1 MAVGNLSMAMQGLNN
16 PWGSFGTRMGHDPW
30 GALTGS
36 GAGTLGN
43 AFGGVD
49 WGGIGTGLGIG
60 SSIGG
65 YFGQMEQ
72 IKAQE
77 AAYQRAVG
85 TTQKSLMSLLGRGEL
100 VGESDNA
107 TVVGRNQRTGMPGN
121 MTGGQTFYDRIL
133 APGTIISGGPAGGG
147 IDPRHIKARTMLANL
162 MSKDAFSGQQMQGM
176 YGEQNRQ
183 MGRSLS
189 GPMSGNLQQDLMGL
203 LNFGGASGARAQ
215 LGMQV
220 GQAGA
225 QARRQGAL
233 GGSQYLGNVYGAAA
247 RAVG

>member
-1 MAVGNLSMAMQGLNN
+1 MAVGNLSSALQAINN
-16 PWGSFGTRMGHDPW
+16 PWGSFATRMGNDPW

-43 AFGGVD
+43 AFGGMD
-49 WGGIGTGLGIG
+49 WGSASTGLGIG
-60 SSIGG
+60 SAIGD
-65 YFGQMEQ
+65 YFGKMEQ
-72 IKAQE
+72 IKADE

-85 TTQKSLMSLLGRGEL
+85 TTQGSLMSLLGRGEL

-107 TVVGRNQRTGMPGN
+107 RVVGRNQPTGMPGN

-133 APGTIISGGPAGGG
+133 APGTILSGGPAGGG
-147 IDPRHIKARTMLANL
+147 IDPRQIQARTMLANL
-162 MSKDAFSGQQMQGM
+162 MSKDPFSGQQRQAM

-203 LNFGGASGARAQ
+203 LNFGGAGVGRAQ
-215 LGMQV
+215 LGMQL
-220 GQAGA
+220 GQAAG

-233 GGSQYLGNVYGAAA
+233 GGAQYLGNVYGAAG